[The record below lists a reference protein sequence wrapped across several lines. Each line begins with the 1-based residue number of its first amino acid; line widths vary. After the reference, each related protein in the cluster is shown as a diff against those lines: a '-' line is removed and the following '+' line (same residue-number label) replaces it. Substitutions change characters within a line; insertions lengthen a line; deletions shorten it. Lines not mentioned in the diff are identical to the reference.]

1 MLIDF
6 LTEYEREKRFYI
18 FVSSDLD
25 QIIMC
30 NILRLQICSPGNSW
44 PIMTLPNLKFSWLLD
59 FE

>member
-1 MLIDF
+1 MPVSICVEWIKYHFGLGLMLIDF

-30 NILRLQICSPGNSW
+30 NILRLQICSPGNS
-44 PIMTLPNLKFSWLLD
+44 
-59 FE
+59 